1 MRTAIARLEAPASL
15 ADTVRDE
22 LIRLITTGVLRPG
35 TRLNEVHLSGQ
46 LGVSRGPVREAL
58 RELEGLGLTQ
68 SRPRLGFYVTEL
80 TDQEIVELYE
90 VSPWIGQ
97 ALVRDFMT
105 YSDAETCRAIL
116 ADLDGVAMTGAPS
129 FSASL
134 LAFRQRMLGHVH
146 NRYLAEMALSL
157 YRRFFIVAA
166 LVDAEDVASRM
177 ERIMD
182 TQRRFWTALARR
194 DAAGAEAVMREDAD
208 HWLRDVAPRFAAG
221 RSRGGGAAGRG

>member
-1 MRTAIARLEAPASL
+1 MSTIIARLAAPASL
-15 ADTVRDE
+15 SETVRE
-22 LIRLITTGVLRPG
+22 EMIRLITTGALRPG
-35 TRLNEVHLSGQ
+35 SRLNEVHLADQ

-90 VSPWIGQ
+90 VSPWINQ
-97 ALVRDFMT
+97 ALIRDFMT
-105 YSDAETCRAIL
+105 YSDADTCRAVVKDVESITMEGTL
-116 ADLDGVAMTGAPS
+116 S
-129 FSASL
+129 FSESL

-166 LVDAEDVASRM
+166 LVDADDVALRM
-177 ERIMD
+177 QRIVD
-182 TQRRFWTALARR
+182 TQRRFWTAMADR
-194 DAAGAEAVMREDAD
+194 DAGAAEAIMKEDAEY
-208 HWLRDVAPRFAAG
+208 WLRDVAPRFAAA
-221 RSRGGGAAGRG
+221 RPRGKEAAGTR